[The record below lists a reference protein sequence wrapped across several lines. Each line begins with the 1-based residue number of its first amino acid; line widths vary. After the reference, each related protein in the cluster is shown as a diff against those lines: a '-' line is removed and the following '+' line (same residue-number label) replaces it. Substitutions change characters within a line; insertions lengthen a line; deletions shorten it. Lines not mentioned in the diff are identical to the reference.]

1 MNISSKIYVFGI
13 VDSNNINS
21 ISLPCGF
28 ESNSIYCIPLHDIG
42 IVVCDFSGKISDVK
56 NGVLVHEKIIELL
69 MNSYTVLPM
78 RFQTAFSCYEKTVS
92 ELSKLYNDFK
102 DNLARLSHKFEFGIK
117 VLWPADKIQENLL
130 KDNKETETK
139 AILGVSPAKD
149 YLKKRYKNYKIN
161 EILKPGQQ
169 LVFNKNS
176 LSIAIKSFDE
186 NYELAW
192 KNDQLIFH
200 LMPFEDVITALEK
213 WFDVNIDCN
222 PSQFKSETLTVRFE
236 EYESLETILQ
246 VIAKAN
252 GFKYTIEDKVVKI
265 RK

>member
-161 EILKPGQQ
+161 EILKQKAKI
-169 LVFNKNS
+169 LVDEIDEYFTD
-176 LSIAIKSFDE
+176 IAI
-186 NYELAW
+186 
-192 KNDQLIFH
+192 
-200 LMPFEDVITALEK
+200 EK
-213 WFDVNIDCN
+213 
-222 PSQFKSETLTVRFE
+222 KLR
-236 EYESLETILQ
+236 ILQ
-246 VIAKAN
+246 TDRLLVNAA
-252 GFKYTIEDKVVKI
+252 YLVDKSQKDKI
-265 RK
+265 FEIFTRLKKDFNDLEFLFSGPWPAYNFIKMKKKDA